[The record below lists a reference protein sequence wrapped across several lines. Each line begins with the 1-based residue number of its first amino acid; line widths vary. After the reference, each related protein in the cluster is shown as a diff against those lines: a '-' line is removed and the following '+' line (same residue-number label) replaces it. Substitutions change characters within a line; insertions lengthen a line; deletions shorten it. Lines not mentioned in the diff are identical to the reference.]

1 MNEVLESIKN
11 WNENRKVNKIY
22 RLLDSVDKDSN
33 IVEHIKTELPE
44 PEDDDDDMQVAMNKH
59 LMRMGKLFSVEG
71 HSGFS
76 AAYANSVLNKLLMFE
91 PLGPLTG
98 EESEW
103 MYWKDDLGNEMAAQ
117 NKRCSSVFLRKDG
130 SAYDIDGR
138 VFIEPNGVA
147 FTSNNSKVEVTFPYT
162 PSKEYVYVDEDD
174 NPIEGAVT

>member
-44 PEDDDDDMQVAMNKH
+44 PEDNDDDMQVAMNNH

-71 HSGFS
+71 HSRFS
-76 AAYANSVLNKLLMFE
+76 AAYVTSALNRLLMFE

-103 MYWKDDLGNEMAAQ
+103 VYDIGNGIAAQ
-117 NKRCSSVFLRKDG
+117 NKRCSSVFLREDG
-130 SAYDIDGR
+130 TAYNVDGR
-138 VFIEPNGVA
+138 VFIEPSGVA
-147 FTSNNSKVEVTFPYT
+147 FTNKNSTVEVTFPYT
-162 PSKEYVYVDEDD
+162 PSKECVYVDEDH